1 MIVTFSGG
9 SGVLSVDQC
18 ERAGLVTPHLSQS
31 TRERLKSLVPPT
43 ASIANPV
50 DLTAPAAFNRP
61 EWQARF
67 PVSLDAIAADPNVDV
82 VLMQFG
88 PMAHGGPEIAQ
99 AVCDFSLRVEKAL
112 CLSWRLAPAGVPE
125 LLREHKMHF
134 FEEDNRAIEV
144 VAKLAASGSL
154 RAARDKRHG
163 SPVSFNWGEFV
174 PESRPNLVV
183 TEHDCHRLLAAFG
196 LQTARGRL
204 AVSEQD
210 VLDAAL
216 AVSWPVAL
224 KAISPAVTHRAAAGL
239 LALGVTSDD
248 EARAEYRR
256 LIDQAA
262 TLAVSLDGVYVQQM
276 EDEGAELLVSAF
288 RDSTFGVV
296 VSCGAGGVMTESL
309 DDVTFELAPVDAEGA
324 LEMLQRLRVVKG
336 LRHLNPGVNL
346 AAVADYIAEFSRLAA
361 TAPWQRFVFE
371 LNPVKWGGE
380 RVVAV
385 DALLIIDSP

>member
-1 MIVTFSGG
+1 MPVVAACSSRRTGTAA
-9 SGVLSVDQC
+9 
-18 ERAGLVTPHLSQS
+18 RAQ
-31 TRERLKSLVPPT
+31 
-43 ASIANPV
+43 
-50 DLTAPAAFNRP
+50 
-61 EWQARF
+61 
-67 PVSLDAIAADPNVDV
+67 DA
-82 VLMQFG
+82 
-88 PMAHGGPEIAQ
+88 
-99 AVCDFSLRVEKAL
+99 
-112 CLSWRLAPAGVPE
+112 
-125 LLREHKMHF
+125 LLRG
-134 FEEDNRAIEV
+134 RQYAIEV

-309 DDVTFELAPVDAEGA
+309 DDVTFELAPVDSGRGPRDAAETACREGIA
-324 LEMLQRLRVVKG
+324 SSQSWSQPGGCGRL
-336 LRHLNPGVNL
+336 HC
-346 AAVADYIAEFSRLAA
+346 
-361 TAPWQRFVFE
+361 
-371 LNPVKWGGE
+371 
-380 RVVAV
+380 
-385 DALLIIDSP
+385 